1 MKLGRSVHR
10 KVIYETRRLKFRK
23 YNDEDFDYLFSLLS
37 DPEMVRYIGDGN
49 TKDEKSTKNFL
60 NWIYSSYDVGPDLGL
75 MVLENKEDNTQIG
88 HAGLVPQT
96 VDGAEEIEIGYWVS
110 RKHWGKGYATEAAK
124 ALKEYGLIDLGENR
138 LVSLIQPNN
147 MPSRKVA
154 NKIGMDFDKEIVL
167 GDQKVHVYST

>member
-1 MKLGRSVHR
+1 MK
-10 KVIYETRRLKFRK
+10 YETQRLKFRK

-37 DPEMVRYIGDGN
+37 DPEMVRFIGDGN
-49 TKDEKSTKNFL
+49 TKDAKSTTNFL
-60 NWIYSSYDVGPDLGL
+60 KWIYSTYDVGPDMGL
-75 MVLENKEDNTQIG
+75 MVLENKKDNTRIG

-110 RKHWGKGYATEAAK
+110 REHWGKGYATEAAK
-124 ALKEYGLIDLGENR
+124 ALKNYGLIDLGENR

-147 MPSRKVA
+147 MPSKKVA

>member
-1 MKLGRSVHR
+1 MHR

-23 YNDEDFDYLFSLLS
+23 YNDEDFEYLFSLLS

-49 TKDEKSTKNFL
+49 TKDEKSTNNFL
-60 NWIYSSYDVGPDLGL
+60 NWIYSTYDVGTDTGL

>member
-1 MKLGRSVHR
+1 M
-10 KVIYETRRLKFRK
+10 YETRRLKFRK

>member
-1 MKLGRSVHR
+1 MHR